1 MHTMPSAN
9 YFSDP
14 EHTINKMLIIYTSF
28 HFSYFGCLIKLL
40 DTVCLICVA
49 LGDMPFII
57 KQGAGTCL
65 VIDFLTN
72 NKIEIDYKK
81 NIHINQYYLLFI
93 YFCK

>member
-1 MHTMPSAN
+1 M
-9 YFSDP
+9 
-14 EHTINKMLIIYTSF
+14 
-28 HFSYFGCLIKLL
+28 
-40 DTVCLICVA
+40 VICVA

-57 KQGAGTCL
+57 KQGADTCL